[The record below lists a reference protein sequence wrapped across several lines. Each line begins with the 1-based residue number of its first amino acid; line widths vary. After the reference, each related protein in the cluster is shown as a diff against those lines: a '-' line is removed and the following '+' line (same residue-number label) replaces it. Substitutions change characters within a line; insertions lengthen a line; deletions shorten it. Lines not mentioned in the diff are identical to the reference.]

1 MTTQIKLP
9 DDAVIVHP
17 VDLANC
23 LGNYLL
29 ITGEDGKPEPGTDLP
44 EDIYL
49 RYEPTKELLYVDTKV
64 FAWLELEETMKVWRK
79 SQQYCGPMV
88 KRMASGT
95 GRILQPTHV
104 VVFDLSE
111 KPEERTAPIKPRRGK
126 PLQIERVRAR
136 EAVAKKAQE
145 SAFSLHRRMNELRI
159 EYGKHPL
166 LKEVEDI
173 LREAR
178 KTLEEATRL
187 TTKGMKRGPA
197 KGKKKRK
204 HVPQE
209 ERIKLDT
216 IDIFV
221 KENIHAIH
229 RILKRFVMT
238 GGKQKWEDKNFKP
251 RLPEADWVGRYE
263 EASNEEN
270 GYTTKTLYIPVS
282 VLKAMP
288 ELGEYTMDYR
298 FVHKRYRRV
307 GDHTAYCAVF
317 DFGRK
322 FIGID
327 S

>member
-1 MTTQIKLP
+1 MNPIKLP
-9 DDAVIVHP
+9 DDAVIVQP

-29 ITGEDGKPEPGTDLP
+29 ITGEDGRPEQGTEVP

-49 RYEPTKELLYVDTKV
+49 RYEPAKELLYIDSKV
-64 FAWLELEETMKVWRK
+64 FTWLDLGETLKVWRK

-95 GRILQPTHV
+95 GRILQPTNTI
-104 VVFDLSE
+104 VFDLSE

-136 EAVAKKAQE
+136 EAVAQKASE
-145 SAFSLHRRMNELRI
+145 SAFNLHRRMEQLRL
-159 EYGKHPL
+159 EYGRQPL
-166 LKEVEDI
+166 FKEVEEI

-178 KTLEEATRL
+178 KTLEEANRL

-197 KGKKKRK
+197 KGTKKRK
-204 HVPQE
+204 HIPQE
-209 ERIKLDT
+209 ERVQVT
-216 IDIFV
+216 AIDAFV
-221 KENIHAIH
+221 KDNIHAIH
-229 RILKRFVMT
+229 RILKRFVRT
-238 GGKQKWEDKNFKP
+238 GGKQKWEDKNFRP
-251 RLPEADWVGRYE
+251 RIPEADWAGRYE
-263 EASNEEN
+263 EVSNEEN
-270 GYTTKTLYIPVS
+270 GYTTKTLYIPVA

-288 ELGEYTMDYR
+288 ELGEYAMDYR

-322 FIGID
+322 FIGVD
-327 S
+327 K

>member
-1 MTTQIKLP
+1 MKQMQLP

-29 ITGEDGKPEPGTDLP
+29 ITGEAGKPAEGTELP

-49 RYEPTKELLYVDTKV
+49 RYEPTKELLYIDTKV

-79 SQQYCGPMV
+79 SYQYCGPMV

-111 KPEERTAPIKPRRGK
+111 KPEERAAPIKPRRGK
-126 PLQIERVRAR
+126 PLQIEQVRAR
-136 EAVAKKAQE
+136 EAVAKKTE
-145 SAFSLHRRMNELRI
+145 ETMMSVNRRIIALR
-159 EYGKHPL
+159 EEHGRLPL
-166 LKEVEDI
+166 FKEVESI
-173 LREAR
+173 LRESKLILA
-178 KTLEEATRL
+178 EAYRV

-197 KGKKKRK
+197 KGTKKRK
-204 HVPQE
+204 HIPQE
-209 ERIKLDT
+209 ERIRLDT
-216 IDIFV
+216 IDAFV
-221 KENIHAIH
+221 KDNIHAIH
-229 RILKRFVMT
+229 RILKRFIIT
-238 GGKQKWEDKNFKP
+238 GGKQKWEDRNFRP
-251 RLPEADWVGRYE
+251 RLPEADWAGRYE
-263 EASNEEN
+263 EIANEEN
-270 GYTTKTLYIPVS
+270 GYTTKTLYVPVS

-288 ELGEYTMDYR
+288 ELGNYTMDYR

-317 DFGRK
+317 NMDRK
-322 FIGID
+322 FIGVD
-327 S
+327 N

>member
-1 MTTQIKLP
+1 MITPKE
-9 DDAVIVHP
+9 DAIIVREE
-17 VDLANC
+17 DLANAY
-23 LGNYLL
+23 GEYLL
-29 ITGEDGKPEPGTDLP
+29 IVGSDGKPEPGTDVP
-44 EDIYL
+44 EHIFM
-49 RYEPTKELLYVDTKV
+49 RYEPTKELLYIDTRVFKWVD
-64 FAWLELEETMKVWRK
+64 LEETMKVWRK
-79 SQQYCGPMV
+79 SQRYCGPMV

-111 KPEERTAPIKPRRGK
+111 KPEERAAPIKPRRGK

-136 EAVAKKAQE
+136 AAVAAKASE
-145 SAFSLHRRMNELRI
+145 NAFSLHRRMTELRA

-178 KTLEEATRL
+178 KTLEEASRL

-197 KGKKKRK
+197 KGTKKRK
-204 HVPQE
+204 HIPQE
-209 ERIKLDT
+209 ERIRLDT
-216 IDIFV
+216 IDAFV
-221 KENIHAIH
+221 KDNIHAIH
-229 RILKRFVMT
+229 RILKRFIIT
-238 GGKQKWEDKNFKP
+238 GGKQKWEDRNFRP
-251 RLPEADWVGRYE
+251 RLPEADWAGRYE
-263 EASNEEN
+263 EVSNEEN

-288 ELGEYTMDYR
+288 ELGNYTMDYR

-317 DFGRK
+317 NMDRK

-327 S
+327 N

>member
-1 MTTQIKLP
+1 MKHIQLP

-29 ITGEDGKPEPGTDLP
+29 ITGEDGKPAEGTEVP
-44 EDIYL
+44 EDIHL
-49 RYEPTKELLYVDTKV
+49 RYEPTKELLYINSKIFTQ
-64 FAWLELEETMKVWRK
+64 LELGETIKVWRK

-95 GRILQPTHV
+95 GRIVAPIHV
-104 VVFDLSE
+104 IVFDLSE
-111 KPEERTAPIKPRRGK
+111 SPEERTAPIKPRRGK

-145 SAFSLHRRMNELRI
+145 NAFSLHRRMTELRA

-166 LKEVEDI
+166 LSEVEDI

-178 KTLEEATRL
+178 KTLEEANRL
-187 TTKGMKRGPA
+187 STKGHKRGPA
-197 KGKKKRK
+197 KGTKKKK
-204 HVPQE
+204 HIPQE
-209 ERIKLDT
+209 ERIQLATLDA
-216 IDIFV
+216 FV

-229 RILKRFVMT
+229 RILKRFIKT
-238 GGKQKWEDKNFKP
+238 GGKQKWEDKNFRP
-251 RLPEADWVGRYE
+251 RLPEADWAGRYE
-263 EASNEEN
+263 EVSNEEN

-282 VLKAMP
+282 ILKAMP

-307 GDHTAYCAVF
+307 GNHTAFCAVF

-322 FIGID
+322 FIGVD

>member
-1 MTTQIKLP
+1 MKIKLP

-29 ITGEDGKPEPGTDLP
+29 ITGEDGKPAEGTEVP
-44 EDIYL
+44 EDIHL
-49 RYEPTKELLYVDTKV
+49 RYEPTKELLYINSKV
-64 FAWLELEETMKVWRK
+64 FSWLDLGETLRVWRK

-95 GRILQPTHV
+95 GRTEPPINAI
-104 VVFDLSE
+104 VFDLSE
-111 KPEERTAPIKPRRGK
+111 KPEERSAPIKPRRGK
-126 PLQIERVRAR
+126 PLQVERVRAR
-136 EAVAKKAQE
+136 EAVAKKASE
-145 SAFSLHRRMNELRI
+145 NAFSLHRRMTELRA

-166 LKEVEDI
+166 LSEVEDI

-178 KTLEEATRL
+178 KTLEEANRL
-187 TTKGMKRGPA
+187 TTKGHRRGPA
-197 KGKKKRK
+197 KGTKKRK

-209 ERIKLDT
+209 ERIQLATLDA
-216 IDIFV
+216 FV
-221 KENIHAIH
+221 KDNIHAIH

-238 GGKQKWEDKNFKP
+238 GGKQKWEDKNFRP
-251 RLPEADWVGRYE
+251 RLPEADWAGRYE
-263 EASNEEN
+263 EVSNEEN

-282 VLKAMP
+282 ILKAMP

-322 FIGID
+322 FIGVD